1 MQEKLI
7 VITTAVALALAI
19 FISTSDARHIHGTTT
34 VSQPSPPH
42 TGNTV
47 GSKPECGPC
56 QGSNFSN
63 VLIRRE
69 DSRSYMFVDL
79 LSTNECCNV
88 IAKDSESVNPLD
100 IRGKRL
106 AT

>member
-1 MQEKLI
+1 M
-7 VITTAVALALAI
+7 ITTAVALALAI

-34 VSQPSPPH
+34 VSQPSPN
-42 TGNTV
+42 TGNTF

-63 VLIRRE
+63 VLILRG
-69 DSRSYMFVDL
+69 DSKSYMFVDL

>member
-1 MQEKLI
+1 M
-7 VITTAVALALAI
+7 ITTAVALALAI
-19 FISTSDARHIHGTTT
+19 FISTSDARHIHRTTT
-34 VSQPSPPH
+34 VSQPSPH
-42 TGNTV
+42 TGNTF

-63 VLIRRE
+63 ILILRGG
-69 DSRSYMFVDL
+69 SKSYMFVDL
-79 LSTNECCNV
+79 LSTNGCCNV

-100 IRGKRL
+100 IQGKKL